1 MKNAAVSSNHHKISA
16 REKKDRLEVMIKTL
30 IGIIFI
36 SPILMALV
44 FSFVPNDKLYG
55 LPALRT
61 ILDNLT
67 LENYRWMM
75 ANIPVGKYLSN
86 TLLSCF
92 LVIIVQTIT
101 SVLAAYAFACL
112 DFKGKD
118 TLFQIVLAAMMIPS
132 EVCIICNFL
141 TVRDMGLLNTLV
153 GLCITSFVSCNSI
166 FMMRQT
172 FKTLPHEIREA
183 TLMDGCGE
191 IRYLFQFAVP
201 LSISSICSLAIT
213 TFMGVYNA
221 YLWPLLIAR
230 DSGHYTVQIGM
241 SLLIDNEV
249 PTYGRS
255 MAGAIMSMLI
265 PVVMFIIFQSYM
277 VKGMTKGAV
286 KG

>member
-1 MKNAAVSSNHHKISA
+1 MKSTAVSSSHTHASY
-16 REKKDRLEVMIKTL
+16 RQRKDRIEVSIKTV

-36 SPILMALV
+36 TPVLMALV
-44 FSFVPNDKLYG
+44 FSFVPNEKLYG
-55 LPALRT
+55 LPTVRT

-67 LENYRWMM
+67 LENYRWMFR
-75 ANIPVGKYLSN
+75 NIPVAKYLSN

-92 LVIIVQTIT
+92 LVIIVQTLT
-101 SVLAAYAFACL
+101 STLAAYAFAYL

-118 TLFQIVLAAMMIPS
+118 TLFQVVLIAMMIPS

-141 TVRDMGLLNTLV
+141 TVRDMGMLNTLI

-183 TLMDGCGE
+183 TLIEGCGE
-191 IRYLFQFAVP
+191 IRFMFQFAIP

-213 TFMGVYNA
+213 TFMGVYNS
-221 YLWPLLIAR
+221 YLWPLLISR
-230 DSGHYTVQIGM
+230 DSGHYTVQVGM
-241 SLLIDNEV
+241 SLLVNNEV

-255 MAGAIMSMLI
+255 MAGAILCMFI
-265 PVVMFIIFQSYM
+265 PVVMFIIFQGYM
-277 VKGMTKGAV
+277 VKGLTKGAV